1 MKKFLLFLMLLLA
14 PLLGVQAAEEVNT
27 ISLTHSPDS
36 LTNDQNAADSLV
48 TSSLEDVEYGDAHEG
63 ANNLP
68 GMETTSTVKYIQN
81 ETLTGPVTYEATTI
95 KIGSDVTTT
104 KPTGPVV
111 IDGGNVVLKAWT
123 LVIKPN
129 TTITSSTTLLL
140 TEPEVPEYE

>member
-14 PLLGVQAAEEVNT
+14 PLLGVQATEEVNT

-48 TSSLEDVEYGDAHEG
+48 TSSLEDVEYGTTHEG

-68 GMETTSTVKYIQN
+68 GRQTTSTVKYIQN
-81 ETLTGPVTYEATTI
+81 ETLTGPVIYEADEI
-95 KIGSDVTTT
+95 LIGSYVTST

-111 IDGGNVVLKAWT
+111 IDGGLVILKAHN
-123 LVIKPN
+123 ISISYM
-129 TTITSSTTLLL
+129 TTITSSTTLIL
-140 TEPEVPEYE
+140 TE

>member
-1 MKKFLLFLMLLLA
+1 MKKFLLFLMLLLV
-14 PLLGVQAAEEVNT
+14 PLLGVQATEEVNT

-48 TSSLEDVEYGDAHEG
+48 TSSLEDVEYGTTHEG
-63 ANNLP
+63 ANNMP

-95 KIGSDVTTT
+95 KIGSDVTNT